1 MPRENSFSDSEGRSL
16 TPDLDEIDEGP
27 ISPVSMG
34 SNVNAPAP
42 TYSIHV
48 IQPSPKLSVNLQS
61 PSKRSILS
69 KIKSRSPTTHK
80 TQPWSGNGKI
90 QRPIERFR
98 AAVRK
103 VMALHRGTSYLTGN
117 VTRVGAEPGVNPRR
131 ASANLLYGHIRQDCL
146 IEVVDYSAVRSSF
159 GRMTNKEFV
168 NLLNDPAASE
178 REPWVKVRW
187 INIGGL
193 SWDVLKAVSIKY
205 GACHSDLIV
214 KNNEFLKDLHPLALE
229 DIFHTRSQTR
239 SKADYYNKH
248 LFLRV
253 LCHKLGQEDGP
264 TAAPSE
270 SPAFGSTLSD
280 EPSSYSPSITSES
293 GMEKEAM
300 REEDDHTMYDSGT
313 MSRRGK
319 KRRHLLPLTRAAT
332 LDLEDNRASSSNSIA
347 SLGNLAAAKRQKQ
360 ANNHRTLNALK
371 QGDRVNVNVSPMFI
385 FLLRDGTVISIH
397 NVPDLKFTSP
407 ISARLRQRD
416 TGLRNSA
423 DPSLLVHALL
433 DLIVDNALE
442 IIDEYHT
449 KINKFERAIL
459 LKSNVQTVRY
469 LHILSGDLIMHK
481 RTMEPI
487 KTLIYGLRRYDLDR
501 CQALIDMSN
510 PANANVKVVG
520 FMSHKSK
527 IYLADVFDH
536 MEYILSSLDMFAAIS
551 ENLIGYTFNLA
562 SYKMNEVMR
571 RLTLA
576 TIIFLPLTLLTG
588 YFGMNFTPFWGVD
601 QHSDLFFWEIALPV
615 MAVVI
620 PMFLWS
626 DIKEA
631 VSYMKKKMATKK
643 AVKTIKQ
650 S

>member
-16 TPDLDEIDEGP
+16 TPDLDEVDEGP
-27 ISPVSMG
+27 TSPVSM
-34 SNVNAPAP
+34 SVNAHRP
-42 TYSIHV
+42 TYSIPHV
-48 IQPSPKLSVNLQS
+48 TQPSPRLLVNTRSL
-61 PSKRSILS
+61 SKRSVLS
-69 KIKSRSPTTHK
+69 KIISRSPTTQK
-80 TQPWSGNGKI
+80 TRPWPGNGKI
-90 QRPIERFR
+90 QTPIERFR

-103 VMALHRGTSYLTGN
+103 VMALHRGTSYLMGN
-117 VTRVGAEPGVNPRR
+117 VGHVGAEPGVNPRR
-131 ASANLLYGHIRQDCL
+131 ASANLLYGHIRQDCM
-146 IEVVDYSAVRSSF
+146 IEVIDYSAVRSSF
-159 GRMTNKEFV
+159 RRLTNKDLV
-168 NLLNDPAASE
+168 NFLDDPLASE

-193 SWDVLKAVSIKY
+193 SWDVLRAVSIKY
-205 GACHSDLIV
+205 
-214 KNNEFLKDLHPLALE
+214 DLHPLALE

-239 SKADYYNKH
+239 SKADYYTKH

-253 LCHKLGQEDGP
+253 LCHQLGQKDGP
-264 TAAPSE
+264 VVHTE
-270 SPAFGSTLSD
+270 SIAFDSMLMHGPRSD
-280 EPSSYSPSITSES
+280 SPSAMSEPDTL
-293 GMEKEAM
+293 EKDAM
-300 REEDDHTMYDSGT
+300 REEDDDTMYDDVSGN
-313 MSRRGK
+313 MSRKGK
-319 KRRHLLPLTRAAT
+319 KRGRFFPFIRAT
-332 LDLEDNRASSSNSIA
+332 TQDLEGNLANIGSSRI
-347 SLGNLAAAKRQKQ
+347 SLGKLKSGAAAKRRKQ
-360 ANNHRTLNALK
+360 AKNNITLNALK

-397 NVPDLKFTSP
+397 TVPNLQLTSP
-407 ISARLRQRD
+407 IGARLRQRD

-442 IIDEYHT
+442 VIDEFHT

-459 LKSNVQTVRY
+459 LKPNVQTVQY

-501 CQALIDMSN
+501 CQALIDMSD
-510 PANANVKVVG
+510 PTNAQVKVVG
-520 FMSHKSK
+520 FMSHKTK

-536 MEYILSSLDMFAAIS
+536 TEYILSSLDMFAAIA

-562 SYKMNEVMR
+562 SYEMNQVMR

-588 YFGMNFTPFWGVD
+588 YFGMNFASFWAVNE
-601 QHSDLFFWEIALPV
+601 HSDLFFWEIALPV

-620 PMFLWS
+620 PLFLWS
-626 DIKEA
+626 DIKELFR
-631 VSYMKKKMATKK
+631 YMKKKMATEE
-643 AVKTIKQ
+643 AVKVY
-650 S
+650 